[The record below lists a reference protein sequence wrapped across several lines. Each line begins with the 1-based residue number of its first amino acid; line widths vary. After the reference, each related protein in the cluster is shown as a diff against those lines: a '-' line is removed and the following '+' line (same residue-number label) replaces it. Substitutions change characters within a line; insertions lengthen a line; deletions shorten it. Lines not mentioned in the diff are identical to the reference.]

1 MQRNEKLVHLTNRKR
16 KGVKSVLQS
25 RLLKKAKK
33 GDEKAFCKLI
43 EQEKIKLYKM
53 AFLYMKNEDDALD
66 VVQETVT
73 KAFIHIKT
81 LKEERYF
88 STWITRILI
97 NTALETI
104 RKNQNIVP
112 INNQIIENEIANHHE
127 ERIDLVSA
135 ISQLEEKYKTVIILK
150 YYQDL
155 TVPVISEI
163 LQCPQGTVKSNLHRG
178 IIELKKILTKGGV
191 KYGEGN

>member
-1 MQRNEKLVHLTNRKR
+1 M
-16 KGVKSVLQS
+16 LQS

-33 GDEKAFCKLI
+33 GDEKSFCKLI

>member
-1 MQRNEKLVHLTNRKR
+1 MKKVFQTK
-16 KGVKSVLQS
+16 
-25 RLLKKAKK
+25 LLKKAKS

-53 AFLYMKNEDDALD
+53 AFLYMKNENDALD

-73 KAFIHIKT
+73 KAFLHIKT
-81 LKEERYF
+81 LKEESYF

-97 NTALETI
+97 NTALESI
-104 RKNQNIVP
+104 RKNQHIVP
-112 INNQIIENEIANHHE
+112 IDQRIIEKEFSSQME

-155 TVPVISEI
+155 TIPTISE
-163 LQCPQGTVKSNLHRG
+163 LLNCPEGTVKSNLHRG

>member
-1 MQRNEKLVHLTNRKR
+1 MLRNEKLVHLTNRKR

>member
-1 MQRNEKLVHLTNRKR
+1 M
-16 KGVKSVLQS
+16 LQS

-81 LKEERYF
+81 LKGERYF

>member
-73 KAFIHIKT
+73 KAFIPIKT
-81 LKEERYF
+81 LKGEGSF